1 MVKGAP
7 SVRHKLK
14 AFVTIC
20 KGHKLKAFDAW
31 FGPVTYMYSTAD
43 LYTYVL

>member
-1 MVKGAP
+1 MVKDAP
-7 SVRHKLK
+7 SVWHKLK

-31 FGPVTYMYSTAD
+31 FGPETYMYINAD